1 MSLRGGAFPPKQ
13 SPRMKQETASQ
24 QALAATYEIRGKM
37 DLGLK
42 NKRALVT
49 SSSRGLG
56 YAAALLLA
64 KEGCRV
70 AVNSR
75 EEANAKR
82 AAEIVNRETGANA
95 QVIGLAG
102 DVSLPDVPEKLIQQ
116 TVAAFG
122 GLDILITNAGGPKS
136 GSIDSLDDTAWQK
149 GIDLCLMSHVRLI
162 KAALPYLRKSDSASV
177 LTVTSYS
184 VKQPIPNLLISNSVR
199 AATAGLTKSLALEL
213 GREGIRLNSILPGWT
228 ETERVEELMKAR
240 GEKNQTSP
248 SDEKRMQVESTALG
262 RMGRPEEFANAA
274 VFLVSPAASYITGV
288 LLNVDGGIIQGT
300 F

>member
-1 MSLRGGAFPPKQ
+1 
-13 SPRMKQETASQ
+13 
-24 QALAATYEIRGKM
+24 M
-37 DLGLK
+37 DLHLK

-56 YAAALLLA
+56 YAAAYLLA

-70 AVNSR
+70 AINGRDEGMIKRVSEKVN
-75 EEANAKR
+75 K
-82 AAEIVNRETGANA
+82 ETGT

-102 DVSLPDVPEKLIQQ
+102 DVSLPNVPEKLIQQ
-116 TVAAFG
+116 TVEAFG

-136 GSIDSLDDTAWQK
+136 GSIDSLDDAAWQK

-162 KAALPYLRKSDSASV
+162 KAALPHLRKSDSASV

-184 VKQPIPNLLISNSVR
+184 VKQPVPNLLISNSVR
-199 AATAGLTKSLALEL
+199 AATAGLTKTLALEL
-213 GREGIRLNSILPGWT
+213 GKEGIRLNSVLPGWT
-228 ETERVEELMKAR
+228 ETERVEELINDRAKA
-240 GEKNQTSP
+240 NQTSP
-248 SDEKRMQVESTALG
+248 EEEKRKQVESTALK
-262 RMGRPEEFANAA
+262 RMASPEEFANAA